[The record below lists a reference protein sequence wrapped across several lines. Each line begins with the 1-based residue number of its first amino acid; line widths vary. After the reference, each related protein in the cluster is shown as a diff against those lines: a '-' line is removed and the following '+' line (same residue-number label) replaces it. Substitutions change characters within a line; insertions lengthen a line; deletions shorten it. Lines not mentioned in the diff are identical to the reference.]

1 MERRA
6 QAVGTKRAIAVN
18 RPWRL
23 AHHGTHRFADFII
36 VLLLAVGTALYHC
49 SIARAGSDAV
59 ARSIA
64 VEVEGDSTR
73 IRIAL
78 DRAVAA
84 TVSAM
89 DAPARIVVESPGLV
103 FRLPAWTAGARPRQS
118 GNQSESGGL
127 VTSWRAGRA
136 SDAVARLVLEIAEPA
151 IIRKAEVQVREGVAG
166 AELVIEIAP
175 RSPTAPSNA
184 GVAPVGAAPQST
196 AKLRAGRYEAGPPHR
211 VAENKPVVVID
222 PGHGG
227 VDPGTVGAG
236 GVLEKTIVL
245 AVAHQLRAALL
256 ALGRYQVA
264 MTRAGDDFV
273 ALDARVDLAE
283 TIGADLFVSLHADAI
298 EDRAMA
304 GAIRGASVYVLSS
317 RASDE
322 EARRLAERE
331 NSADARAG
339 GGITKARGEPD
350 VRGILADLMR
360 REREEFSLRART
372 AVIDELGRR
381 IKLNSK
387 PARAASLRVLRQ
399 PRTPAVLV
407 ELGYMSNRAD
417 QQLLMRA
424 DWQQRVAT
432 GLAAAIDRYFEG
444 RDRRRR

>member
-1 MERRA
+1 MFVMFKVA
-6 QAVGTKRAIAVN
+6 
-18 RPWRL
+18 
-23 AHHGTHRFADFII
+23 
-36 VLLLAVGTALYHC
+36 LLLAC
-49 SIARAGSDAV
+49 SCLFQACGDARAGSDAV
-59 ARSIA
+59 ARSISI
-64 VEVEGDSTR
+64 EVDGELTR
-73 IRIAL
+73 VRIAL
-78 DRAVAA
+78 DRAVTA
-84 TVSAM
+84 TVRTM
-89 DAPARIVVESPGLV
+89 DTPSQIVVESPGLV
-103 FRLPAWTAGARPRQS
+103 FRLPAWSSSSGPRPAD
-118 GNQSESGGL
+118 NASGGL
-127 VTSWRAGRA
+127 VTSWRHAPSRHAPSRHSRA
-136 SDAVARLVLEIAEPA
+136 LEAAARLVLDMAEPA
-151 IIRKAEVQVREGVAG
+151 TIHKAEVQVREGVAG
-166 AELVIEIAP
+166 AELVIEVAP
-175 RSPTAPSNA
+175 RASTTSA
-184 GVAPVGAAPQST
+184 APVAAASPSA
-196 AKLRAGRYEAGPPHR
+196 AKLRVGRYEAGPPLR
-211 VAENKPVVVID
+211 GGVNKPVVVID

-245 AVAHQLRAALL
+245 AVAHKLRVALL

-298 EDRAMA
+298 EDRTMA

-331 NSADARAG
+331 NSADLRAG
-339 GGITKARGEPD
+339 AGITKARMEPD

-360 REREEFSLRART
+360 REREEFSLRAQT

-399 PRTPAVLV
+399 PRTPSVLV
-407 ELGYMSNRAD
+407 ELGYMTNQAD
-417 QQLLMRA
+417 QQLLMRS
-424 DWQQRVAT
+424 DWQQRVAS